1 MSPYDECVAT
11 YSDGANTNDGTITDA
26 ELTAQLV
33 SCIVD
38 QRVTFSTAALA
49 SSIDSF
55 FLIYAA
61 SLVFFMQAGF
71 AMLCAGSVQKKN
83 VQNVSADG
91 AYLERVVV
99 SFFVV
104 SR

>member
-1 MSPYDECVAT
+1 MYDECVAI
-11 YSDGANTNDGTITDA
+11 YSNGADTNDGTVTNA

-38 QRVTFSTAALA
+38 NRAASDTAELS

-83 VQNVSADG
+83 VQNVS
-91 AYLERVVV
+91 V
-99 SFFVV
+99 
-104 SR
+104 